1 MKTQKLSFKQI
12 LALITFT
19 VLLFCL
25 VLNLSS
31 VWKGIGKFF
40 RLIAPVTLGLG
51 FAYVMNILMR
61 MWEDKVFAF
70 MKRSKKAFIRKMLR
84 PLSIVLTIL
93 VFLGLIA
100 ILLAVVLPG
109 LQEAVMTLANKLP
122 GYFNDLKAWGVE
134 FLGKMEFDTEWL
146 EEFTIDWK
154 TLTDTLSSF
163 FDWDSATSIFG
174 TASTLAT
181 SLAGGVVNVV
191 FSSVIAI
198 YFLAQKERICAFVR
212 RAVTAFL
219 PEKVRNPLFHVTA
232 LAHDVFGNFIRG
244 QCAEAVILGA
254 LSYIGMVIFG
264 FEYAGIIA
272 VVIGCTAVVP
282 IVGALVG
289 EVFGAFLILTVSPLR
304 ALFFL
309 MFILVLQQLE
319 GSLIYPKV
327 VGTSVGLPGIIV
339 FSAVLIG
346 GNIGGILGALL
357 AVPVCAVLYTLFRE
371 AMAKRQAAAEAQ
383 ETAEVVEE

>member
-12 LALITFT
+12 LTLITFT

-25 VLNLSS
+25 MLNLSS

-70 MKRSKKAFIRKMLR
+70 MKRSKKAFVRKMLR

-154 TLTDTLSSF
+154 TLTDTMSSF

-309 MFILVLQQLE
+309 IFILVLQQLE
-319 GSLIYPKV
+319 GSLIYPNV

-371 AMAKRQAAAEAQ
+371 AMAKRQAAAAVQ
-383 ETAEVVEE
+383 ETAEAVEE

>member
-1 MKTQKLSFKQI
+1 MKTQRLTLKQI
-12 LALITFT
+12 LFIITFT

-25 VLNLSS
+25 ILNFSS

-40 RLIAPVTLGLG
+40 RLIAPVTLGLA
-51 FAYVMNILMR
+51 FAYVMNIMMR
-61 MWEDKVFAF
+61 LWEDKVFAF
-70 MKRSKKAFIRKMLR
+70 MKRSKKAFVRKMLR

-93 VFLGLIA
+93 IFLGLIA
-100 ILLAVVLPG
+100 ILLAVVIPG
-109 LQEAVMTLANKLP
+109 LQEAVTTLANKLP
-122 GYFNDLKAWGVE
+122 GYFNDSKAWIIG
-134 FLGKMEFDTEWL
+134 FLSDFEIDTEWL
-146 EEFTIDWK
+146 EEFTVDWK
-154 TLTDTLSSF
+154 TLSDTFSSY

-174 TASTLAT
+174 TASSVAS

-191 FSSVIAI
+191 FSFVIAI

-219 PEKVRNPLFHVTA
+219 PEKVTGPLFHVTE
-232 LAHDVFGNFIRG
+232 LSHNVFGNFIRG

-254 LSYIGMVIFG
+254 LCYIGMVIFG
-264 FEYAGIIA
+264 FDYAGIIA

-289 EVFGAFLILTVSPLR
+289 EIFGAFLILTVSPLR

-309 MFILVLQQLE
+309 IFILVLQQLE

-346 GNIGGILGALL
+346 GNIGGIWGALL

-371 AMAKRQAAAEAQ
+371 EMEKRKAAQDQQIPLA
-383 ETAEVVEE
+383 TEE

>member
-1 MKTQKLSFKQI
+1 MKTQKLSLKQI
-12 LALITFT
+12 LIIITFT

-25 VLNLSS
+25 VLNLST

-40 RLIAPVTLGLG
+40 RLIAPVTLGLT
-51 FAYVMNILMR
+51 FAYIMNIMMR
-61 MWEDKVFAF
+61 LWEDKVFAF
-70 MKRSKKAFIRKMLR
+70 MKRSKKKFVRKMLR
-84 PLSIVLTIL
+84 PLSIVLTVL
-93 VFLGLIA
+93 LFLGLIA
-100 ILLAVVLPG
+100 VLLAVVIPG
-109 LQEAVMTLANKLP
+109 LQEAFMTLANKLP
-122 GYFNDLKAWGVE
+122 GYFNDSKVWIIG
-134 FLGKMEFDTEWL
+134 FLDGFGIDTEWL
-146 EEFTIDWK
+146 EEFTVDWK
-154 TLTDTLSSF
+154 LLSDTLSSF

-174 TASTLAT
+174 TASTLAS

-191 FSSVIAI
+191 FSFVIAI

-212 RAVTAFL
+212 RAVTAFV
-219 PEKVRNPLFHVTA
+219 PEKVREHVFHITA
-232 LAHDVFGNFIRG
+232 LSHEVFGNFIRG

-289 EVFGAFLILTVSPLR
+289 EIFGAFLILTVSPLR
-304 ALFFL
+304 ALLFL
-309 MFILVLQQLE
+309 IFILVLQQLE

-371 AMAKRQAAAEAQ
+371 AMEKRQAAQAQ
-383 ETAEVVEE
+383 QQIPLTTEE

>member
-1 MKTQKLSFKQI
+1 MKTQRLTLKQI
-12 LALITFT
+12 LFIITFT

-25 VLNLSS
+25 ILNFSS

-40 RLIAPVTLGLG
+40 RLIAPVTLGLA
-51 FAYVMNILMR
+51 FAYVMNIMMR
-61 MWEDKVFAF
+61 LWEDKVFAF
-70 MKRSKKAFIRKMLR
+70 MKRSKKAFVRRMLR

-93 VFLGLIA
+93 IFLGLIA
-100 ILLAVVLPG
+100 ILLAVVIPG
-109 LQEAVMTLANKLP
+109 LQEAVTTLANKLP
-122 GYFNDLKAWGVE
+122 GYFNDSKAWIIG
-134 FLGKMEFDTEWL
+134 FLSDFEIDTEWL
-146 EEFTIDWK
+146 EEFTVDWK
-154 TLTDTLSSF
+154 TLSDTFSSY

-174 TASTLAT
+174 TASSVAS

-191 FSSVIAI
+191 FSFVIAI

-219 PEKVRNPLFHVTA
+219 PEKVTGPLFHVTE
-232 LAHDVFGNFIRG
+232 LSHNVFGNFIRG

-264 FEYAGIIA
+264 FDYAGIIA

-289 EVFGAFLILTVSPLR
+289 EIFGAFLILTVSPLR

-309 MFILVLQQLE
+309 IFILVLQQLE

-371 AMAKRQAAAEAQ
+371 EMEKRKAAQDQQIPLA
-383 ETAEVVEE
+383 TEE

>member
-25 VLNLSS
+25 MLNLSS

-154 TLTDTLSSF
+154 TLTDTMSSF

-309 MFILVLQQLE
+309 IFILVLQQIDGNIL
-319 GSLIYPKV
+319 GPYILGDSM
-327 VGTSVGLPGIIV
+327 GLPPVWIMFAIIV
-339 FSAVLIG
+339 GGAIWGVLGMFLGVPIFSVFYILIKDQVTRK
-346 GNIGGILGALL
+346 LK
-357 AVPVCAVLYTLFRE
+357 E
-371 AMAKRQAAAEAQ
+371 KRIR
-383 ETAEVVEE
+383 VD

>member
-1 MKTQKLSFKQI
+1 MKTQKLSMKQI
-12 LALITFT
+12 LFIITFT

-25 VLNLSS
+25 VLNFSS
-31 VWKGIGKFF
+31 VWKGIGTFF
-40 RLIAPVTLGLG
+40 RLIAPVTTGLA
-51 FAYVMNILMR
+51 FAYVMNIMMR
-61 MWEDKVFAF
+61 LWEDKVFAF
-70 MKRSKKAFIRKMLR
+70 MTRSKKKFVRKMLR
-84 PLSIVLTIL
+84 PLAIVLTVL
-93 VFLGLIA
+93 VFLGMIA
-100 ILLAVVLPG
+100 ILLAVVIPG
-109 LQEAVMTLANKLP
+109 LQEAVTTLANKLP
-122 GYFNDLKAWGVE
+122 GYFNTCKTWVMSFLDGFSLETDWLNE
-134 FLGKMEFDTEWL
+134 FS
-146 EEFTIDWK
+146 IDWK
-154 TLTDTLSSF
+154 MLTDTLSSF

-174 TASTLAT
+174 TASSVAT

-191 FSSVIAI
+191 FSFVIAI

-219 PEKVRNPLFHVTA
+219 PEKVTVPLFHVTA

-254 LSYIGMVIFG
+254 LCYIGMVIFG
-264 FEYAGIIA
+264 FEYAGIIS
-272 VVIGCTAVVP
+272 VVIGCTALVP
-282 IVGALVG
+282 IVGALIG

-309 MFILVLQQLE
+309 IFILVLQQLE

-346 GNIGGILGALL
+346 GNVGGIMGALL
-357 AVPVCAVLYTLFRE
+357 SVPVCAVLYTLFRQS
-371 AMAKRQAAAEAQ
+371 MAKRQAAPAEEKPEA
-383 ETAEVVEE
+383 VEE

>member
-12 LALITFT
+12 LTLITFT

-25 VLNLSS
+25 MLNLSS

-70 MKRSKKAFIRKMLR
+70 MKRSKKAFVRKMLR

-154 TLTDTLSSF
+154 TLTDTMSSF

-309 MFILVLQQLE
+309 IFILVLQQLE

-371 AMAKRQAAAEAQ
+371 AMAKRQAAAAVQ
-383 ETAEVVEE
+383 ETVEAVEE

>member
-1 MKTQKLSFKQI
+1 MKSQKFSMKQI
-12 LALITFT
+12 LFIITFT
-19 VLLFCL
+19 VLLFCV
-25 VLNLSS
+25 VLNFSS
-31 VWKGIGKFF
+31 VWKGIGTFF
-40 RLIAPVTLGLG
+40 RLIAPVTLGLAI
-51 FAYVMNILMR
+51 AYVMNVMMR
-61 MWEDKVFAF
+61 VWEEKVFAF
-70 MKRSKKAFIRKMLR
+70 MKRSKKKTVRKLLR
-84 PLSIVLTIL
+84 PLSIVLTVI

-109 LQEAVMTLANKLP
+109 LQDAVMTLVNKLP
-122 GYFNDLKAWGVE
+122 GYFNDLKAWGMN
-134 FLGKMEFDTEWL
+134 LLQSMDFDTTWL
-146 EEFTIDWK
+146 EEFTVDWK
-154 TLTDTLSSF
+154 LLSDTLLGF
-163 FDWDSATSIFG
+163 FDWENATSIFG
-174 TASTLAT
+174 TASSVAST
-181 SLAGGVVNVV
+181 LAGGLVNVI
-191 FSSVIAI
+191 FSIVIAI
-198 YFLAQKERICAFVR
+198 YFLAQKEQICAFMR
-212 RAVTAFL
+212 RLVTSFL
-219 PEKVRNPLFHVTA
+219 PQRICEPLFHVTS
-232 LAHDVFGNFIRG
+232 LSNEIFGNFIRG

-304 ALFFL
+304 AVLFL
-309 MFILVLQQLE
+309 IFILVLQQLE

-357 AVPVCAVLYTLFRE
+357 AVPVCAVLYTLLRE
-371 AMAKRQAAAEAQ
+371 AMEKRKNNAVAAAEPAS
-383 ETAEVVEE
+383 EE

>member
-1 MKTQKLSFKQI
+1 MKTQKFTMKQI
-12 LALITFT
+12 LIIITFT
-19 VLLFCL
+19 ILLFCL
-25 VLNLSS
+25 VLNFSS
-31 VWKGIGKFF
+31 VWKGIGTFF

-51 FAYVMNILMR
+51 FAYVMNVMVR
-61 MWEDKVFAF
+61 AWEEKVFAF
-70 MKRSKKAFIRKMLR
+70 MKRSKKKFVRKLLR
-84 PLSIVLTIL
+84 PLAIVLTVII
-93 VFLGLIA
+93 FLGLIA

-109 LQEAVMTLANKLP
+109 LQDAVMTLANKLP
-122 GYFNDLKAWGVE
+122 GYFNDLKAWG
-134 FLGKMEFDTEWL
+134 LNLLTKMEIDTAWL
-146 EEFTIDWK
+146 EEFTVDWK
-154 TLTDTLSSF
+154 LLSDTLSSY
-163 FDWDSATSIFG
+163 FDWENATSIFG
-174 TASTLAT
+174 TASSVAS
-181 SLAGGVVNVV
+181 SLAGGLVNVI
-191 FSSVIAI
+191 FSLVIAI

-212 RAVTAFL
+212 RVVTSFL
-219 PEKVRNPLFHVTA
+219 PERISDPLFHVVT
-232 LAHDVFGNFIRG
+232 LSNSVFGSFIRG

-304 ALFFL
+304 ALLFL
-309 MFILVLQQLE
+309 IFILVLQQLE

-357 AVPVCAVLYTLFRE
+357 AVPVCAVLYTLLRE
-371 AMAKRQAAAEAQ
+371 AMEKRVQAKTEVTP
-383 ETAEVVEE
+383 ETETE